1 MPRTL
6 DPIGSG
12 SPSATAGSSRLVGE
26 ELVEKGRHG
35 PLPGNEC
42 IGSQLDEWLERE
54 AALVEVR
61 VGHDETGLLDD
72 PLVVQQEVEI
82 DRSRA
87 PSLAALAPVA
97 TEASLDVQKDVEE
110 HARIEAGVDR
120 DGAVQERRLLH
131 GPPWVGLAQ
140 CRHRRHGDAVHL
152 VEVPDGSAD
161 RRLAVAEVR
170 PEPYVRTHAPTVAV
184 RCGARA
190 RNTALIRI
198 PWSSHE
204 TPRAWGLL
212 PVLLSTSTR
221 RIALAI
227 GFLGLA
233 LAATQV
239 AAAAAPAT
247 GPATLVQLTP
257 AADRTEAVALTRAGA
272 NRVDAAL
279 RLWRLEPSLA
289 TRALPTLRA
298 HHALVFAQ
306 KERTYTVATTADT
319 TTPDPLQ
326 PGEWW
331 LSQIGVSGLTP
342 PGPGVPVTIV
352 DSGLDVGHA
361 EFLGRPDT
369 ITLNPQEPAP
379 LGGEHGTMVASVIA
393 APTNGVGVVGIYP
406 RAILRSWDAAK
417 GDGTQLESSEI
428 AGGILAAARAGRSVI
443 NLSLGSDASDLSIDL
458 AVSEAVASGSL
469 VVAASGND
477 GDRGSPLGYPAAYPH
492 VTTVAATDSRGA
504 ITSFSSRSNYV
515 DLSAPGAD
523 IIVASALGNDW
534 RPESG
539 TSFSSPMVAA
549 AAAWVWT
556 ARPDLNAGQVAEI
569 LRRSATDIAPA
580 GRDSSSGFGMLNVA
594 AALALPTPVRDL
606 YEPNDDID
614 EVDPNAND
622 YLSKQP
628 ALTTA
633 TKRSSRVAGRID
645 RYEDPQDVYRV
656 WLPARVRVT
665 ATLTASTDGDLA
677 LYSTAAR
684 TVVGRFAKDGRLG
697 LATTKGTHE
706 RLVFANTGKGRWGY
720 VVVKPG
726 VRALDASYS
735 LAMGSAKIP
744 AAAR

>member
-1 MPRTL
+1 M
-6 DPIGSG
+6 
-12 SPSATAGSSRLVGE
+12 
-26 ELVEKGRHG
+26 
-35 PLPGNEC
+35 
-42 IGSQLDEWLERE
+42 
-54 AALVEVR
+54 
-61 VGHDETGLLDD
+61 
-72 PLVVQQEVEI
+72 
-82 DRSRA
+82 
-87 PSLAALAPVA
+87 
-97 TEASLDVQKDVEE
+97 
-110 HARIEAGVDR
+110 
-120 DGAVQERRLLH
+120 
-131 GPPWVGLAQ
+131 
-140 CRHRRHGDAVHL
+140 
-152 VEVPDGSAD
+152 
-161 RRLAVAEVR
+161 
-170 PEPYVRTHAPTVAV
+170 
-184 RCGARA
+184 
-190 RNTALIRI
+190 
-198 PWSSHE
+198 
-204 TPRAWGLL
+204 
-212 PVLLSTSTR
+212 LLSTSTR

-272 NRVDAAL
+272 SRVDAVL

-523 IIVASALGNDW
+523 IVVASALGNDW

-569 LRRSATDIAPA
+569 LRRSATDIAPV

-656 WLPARVRVT
+656 WLPARARVT

-726 VRALDASYS
+726 VKALDASYS
-735 LAMGSAKIP
+735 LAMASAKIP